1 MIRCIHRWLV
11 CSYNRMWW
19 SILQRNVQPVHMAGI
34 YHSNYTCLV
43 SQSGFFCV
51 SIFSII
57 PDRIQ
62 TQSCYLCLLDR
73 FWTTHIDWD
82 SRAYN
87 CVCQWIATHCQISI
101 MCCKHGKSKLCQRIQ
116 ISRLCICRHYFGL
129 KNVSG
134 SKNNFFVCKGK
145 PQNFVNYNKWPLF
158 DQWHGRQFQLR
169 LLLL

>member
-43 SQSGFFCV
+43 SQSVFFCV

-73 FWTTHIDWD
+73 LWTTHIDWD

-87 CVCQWIATHCQISI
+87 CVCQWIATHRQISI
-101 MCCKHGKSKLCQRIQ
+101 MSC
-116 ISRLCICRHYFGL
+116 SRKVGRQVNMVKANYVNEYKFQDYVYVDIIFGL

-134 SKNNFFVCKGK
+134 SKNIFFVCKGK
-145 PQNFVNYNKWPLF
+145 PQNFVNYSTV
-158 DQWHGRQFQLR
+158 
-169 LLLL
+169 